1 VKALQREVKRLKE
14 DPANARKH
22 VAGLS
27 SVEEESNESEQEE
40 HSVYSSHDEW
50 GLAKKSSSTYRHM
63 SIPKKN
69 RTDSKRKKKQQELKK
84 RKKQD
89 QTENESDGSFY
100 EEGKCI
106 VCTEF
111 ELQKT
116 SYIVFCPELK
126 KKKRVSGS
134 NKKKTQQASGN
145 TYKQLKNNR

>member
-1 VKALQREVKRLKE
+1 MLGNMWLVYLQWRRSRTSQNKRNTRFIAVMTNG
-14 DPANARKH
+14 DWQR
-22 VAGLS
+22 
-27 SVEEESNESEQEE
+27 
-40 HSVYSSHDEW
+40 SHPLHTDTC
-50 GLAKKSSSTYRHM
+50 LFH
-63 SIPKKN
+63 KKN

-134 NKKKTQQASGN
+134 NKKKQTQKASGN
-145 TYKQLKNNR
+145 TYKQLKKNRWVTYCR